1 MALFPMI
8 ASLFFVLNALGNI
21 PLFVGLLAHFTEKQQ
36 RKIVFRELCIA
47 LVILLLFTFFGD
59 NILNLM
65 GISQSALGVAGGTLL
80 FLIALGMI
88 FPRSHDS
95 QEIKRQEPLIVPL
108 AIPLVAGPGSLSMVM
123 IYSEQLQNGWLASM
137 VVIFAWIPTCLLL
150 LLSTHI
156 KHFLGQKGLLACEKL
171 GGMIVALIAVNMI
184 CTGFTQLLQNAFAK

>member
-1 MALFPMI
+1 MSLFPMI
-8 ASLFFVLNALGNI
+8 VSLFFVLNALGNI
-21 PLFVGLLAHFTEKQQ
+21 PLFVSILSPFTEKQQ
-36 RKIVFRELCIA
+36 KKIVFRELCIA

-59 NILNLM
+59 NILSLI

-88 FPRSHDS
+88 FPRNHDS
-95 QEIKRQEPLIVPL
+95 QDLKRPEPMIVPL

-123 IYSEQLQNGWLASM
+123 IYSEQLHNGFLASI
-137 VVIFAWIPTCLLL
+137 VVLAAWLPTCLILF
-150 LLSTHI
+150 LSTHI

-171 GGMIVALIAVNMI
+171 GGMLVAMIAVNMV